1 MQAQSDG
8 PDLVRAAFRVAD
20 RRLKDREGDYVAARL
35 ELNLERACAA
45 LEAALDA
52 STASVDISDRRF
64 VAEFALLDA
73 QLTALGRDAAAVGV
87 NILRPEFEMLG
98 KEIRDFSGRLGVDRF
113 DALSAFYDT
122 LRASG
127 DFADDDLLLIF
138 DENQLGKLG
147 AGSTRD
153 AGGPSPGAVAP
164 LNSLGLLLRSK
175 ADGAGPLAAAAGG
188 FLSSSSAFWDN
199 VANALAA
206 IKVQIRRG
214 FAFYA
219 DGSRLLQGRKQG

>member
-1 MQAQSDG
+1 MIARPKMSQNEWKTTEI
-8 PDLVRAAFRVAD
+8 RASKVGNFSPFSCP
-20 RRLKDREGDYVAARL
+20 G
-35 ELNLERACAA
+35 ACAA

-127 DFADDDLLLIF
+127 DFADDDQGRANACFRFLAK
-138 DENQLGKLG
+138 E
-147 AGSTRD
+147 
-153 AGGPSPGAVAP
+153 
-164 LNSLGLLLRSK
+164 RSK
-175 ADGAGPLAAAAGG
+175 GEAPDEKSGNLGRFPLVLAHFWTSDHLSVRTQRVDA
-188 FLSSSSAFWDN
+188 FLSEIASRTPT
-199 VANALAA
+199 L
-206 IKVQIRRG
+206 RR
-214 FAFYA
+214 
-219 DGSRLLQGRKQG
+219 R